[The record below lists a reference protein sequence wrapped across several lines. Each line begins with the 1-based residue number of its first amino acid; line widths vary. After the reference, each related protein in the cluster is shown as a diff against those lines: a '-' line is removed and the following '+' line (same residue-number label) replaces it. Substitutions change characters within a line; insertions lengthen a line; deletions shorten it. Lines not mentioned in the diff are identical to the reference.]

1 MLRCDV
7 YDYTFSERKVS
18 EVICLNCGKEIDNDL
33 QVCPFCG
40 NLVEAFD
47 DSVYFE
53 KPLSGYSEESYEEG
67 FAPVEIYAQEENY
80 GEGEYAGDYDE
91 HEDYEEEFVDDDPV
105 YGKAKKGKKFSVPNV
120 SMPKVSMPALPLS
133 TILSALC
140 LLLSLVCL
148 ISIKGVQKDIE
159 ESNKNLISNMNSIYA
174 SVSALDDRLASMDST
189 IAGVQNEAY
198 NQLASQ
204 SIVIS
209 KDITA
214 LTGPVTEGKYNV
226 MFIINAKGNLNL
238 NDSFDWQKY
247 NQVTGGWESIVF
259 TGNATTNE
267 QYGLR
272 LENVF
277 NREENHYESKLWANG
292 ITPEAAGTYRCVI
305 KDATGITKTSA
316 QATVQVG

>member
-1 MLRCDV
+1 M
-7 YDYTFSERKVS
+7 
-18 EVICLNCGKEIDNDL
+18 ICLNCGKEIDNDL
-33 QVCPFCG
+33 RVCPFCG

-53 KPLSGYSEESYEEG
+53 QPAPEYAEGSYEEG
-67 FAPVEIYAQEENY
+67 YAPVETYAQTENY
-80 GEGEYAGDYDE
+80 GGEEYAEDYSE

-105 YGKAKKGKKFSVPNV
+105 YGKAKKGRKFSVPSV

-133 TILSALC
+133 SILSALC

-148 ISIKGVQKDIE
+148 ISIKGVQKDITDKY
-159 ESNKNLISNMNSIYA
+159 NNLASGVNSVYA
-174 SVSALDDRLASMDST
+174 SVSALDERLANMDST

-204 SIVIS
+204 SIIIS

-226 MFIINAKGNLNL
+226 MFIINVKGNLNL

-272 LENVF
+272 LENAF
-277 NREENHYESKLWANG
+277 NRDENHYESKLWANG

-305 KDATGITKTSA
+305 TDATGITKTSA
-316 QATVQVG
+316 EASVQIG

>member
-1 MLRCDV
+1 M
-7 YDYTFSERKVS
+7 
-18 EVICLNCGKEIDNDL
+18 ICLNCGKEIDNDL
-33 QVCPFCG
+33 RVCPFCG
-40 NLVEAFD
+40 NLVEIFD

-53 KPLSGYSEESYEEG
+53 EAPSEYAEESYEEG
-67 FAPVEIYAQEENY
+67 YAPVESYARDEDYAEH
-80 GEGEYAGDYDE
+80 EYAGEEEY
-91 HEDYEEEFVDDDPV
+91 EDEFVDDDPV
-105 YGKAKKGKKFSVPNV
+105 YGKAKKAKKFAMPSV
-120 SMPKVSMPALPLS
+120 SMPKFSAPSLPLS

-140 LLLSLVCL
+140 LLLSLICL
-148 ISIKGVQKDIE
+148 ISIKGVQKDITE
-159 ESNKNLISNMNSIYA
+159 KYNTLSSGVNSVYA
-174 SVSALDDRLASMDST
+174 SVSALDDRLAVIDST
-189 IAGVQNEAY
+189 IAGVQDEAY

-316 QATVQVG
+316 EASVQVG

>member
-1 MLRCDV
+1 M
-7 YDYTFSERKVS
+7 
-18 EVICLNCGKEIDNDL
+18 ICLNCGKELDNDIR
-33 QVCPFCG
+33 VCPFCG

-53 KPLSGYSEESYEEG
+53 EAAPGYAEESYEEG
-67 FAPVEIYAQEENY
+67 YAPVETYAHDEDY
-80 GEGEYAGDYDE
+80 GEDEYAEDE
-91 HEDYEEEFVDDDPV
+91 GYEEEFVDDDPV
-105 YGKAKKGKKFSVPNV
+105 YARGRKGKKFSMPAV
-120 SMPKVSMPALPLS
+120 SMPKVSVPGLSLS

-140 LLLSLVCL
+140 LLLSLICL
-148 ISIKGVQKDIE
+148 ISIKGVQKDITE
-159 ESNKNLISNMNSIYA
+159 KYNNLASGVNSVYA
-174 SVSALDDRLASMDST
+174 SVSALDDRLTSMDST

-204 SIVIS
+204 SIIIS

-214 LTGPVTEGKYNV
+214 LTGPVSEGKYNV

-292 ITPEAAGTYRCVI
+292 ITTEAAGTYRCVI

-316 QATVQVG
+316 EASVQIG

>member
-1 MLRCDV
+1 
-7 YDYTFSERKVS
+7 
-18 EVICLNCGKEIDNDL
+18 
-33 QVCPFCG
+33 
-40 NLVEAFD
+40 
-47 DSVYFE
+47 
-53 KPLSGYSEESYEEG
+53 
-67 FAPVEIYAQEENY
+67 
-80 GEGEYAGDYDE
+80 
-91 HEDYEEEFVDDDPV
+91 
-105 YGKAKKGKKFSVPNV
+105 
-120 SMPKVSMPALPLS
+120 
-133 TILSALC
+133 
-140 LLLSLVCL
+140 
-148 ISIKGVQKDIE
+148 
-159 ESNKNLISNMNSIYA
+159 
-174 SVSALDDRLASMDST
+174 MDST

-316 QATVQVG
+316 QASVQVG

>member
-1 MLRCDV
+1 
-7 YDYTFSERKVS
+7 
-18 EVICLNCGKEIDNDL
+18 VICLNCGKEIDNDL
-33 QVCPFCG
+33 RVCPFCG
-40 NLVEAFD
+40 NLVEIFD

-53 KPLSGYSEESYEEG
+53 EAPSEYAEESYEEG
-67 FAPVEIYAQEENY
+67 YAPVDSYARDEDYAEH
-80 GEGEYAGDYDE
+80 EYAEEEEY
-91 HEDYEEEFVDDDPV
+91 EDEFVDDDPV
-105 YGKAKKGKKFSVPNV
+105 YGKAKKAKKFAMPSV
-120 SMPKVSMPALPLS
+120 SMPKFSAPSLPLS

-140 LLLSLVCL
+140 LLLSLICL
-148 ISIKGVQKDIE
+148 ISIKGVQKDITE
-159 ESNKNLISNMNSIYA
+159 KYNTLSSGVNSVYA
-174 SVSALDDRLASMDST
+174 SVSALDDRLAVIDST
-189 IAGVQNEAY
+189 IAGVQDEAY

-316 QATVQVG
+316 EASVQVG